1 MQGMG
6 KLIMITRETIDRLNI
21 HAEALG
27 ATLTAYRETIEDII
41 DIKVV
46 EDSLP
51 DRWFAENIKSRGG
64 LWTALTRKAFLFAES
79 RAENIEVEKK
89 DGKEEEYSRKRILMA
104 IATTLFNFSNALVA
118 ARKEL
123 EQEEE
128 GEEE

>member
-1 MQGMG
+1 MG
-6 KLIMITRETIDRLNI
+6 QSELIDRLNI

>member
-1 MQGMG
+1 MT
-6 KLIMITRETIDRLNI
+6 TRETIDRLNI

-27 ATLTAYRETIEDII
+27 AALTSYRETFKNIIEIE
-41 DIKVV
+41 VV

-51 DRWFAENIKSRGG
+51 DRWFAENIKSRGA
-64 LWTALTRKAFLFAES
+64 LWTMLTRKAFIAAEF
-79 RAENIEVEKK
+79 RAEDIEVEKK
-89 DGKEEEYSRKRILMA
+89 DGKEEECSKKRILMA
-104 IATTLFNFSNALVA
+104 IATLLHDFANTLVT

>member
-104 IATTLFNFSNALVA
+104 IATTLLNFSNALVA

>member
-1 MQGMG
+1 MT
-6 KLIMITRETIDRLNI
+6 TRETIDRLNI

-27 ATLTAYRETIEDII
+27 ATLISYRETFKDII
-41 DIKVV
+41 EIEVV

-64 LWTALTRKAFLFAES
+64 LWTVLARKAFIAAEF
-79 RAENIEVEKK
+79 RAEDIEAEKK
-89 DGKEEEYSRKRILMA
+89 DGKEEEYSKKRILMA
-104 IATTLFNFSNALVA
+104 IATLLHDFANMLVT

-123 EQEEE
+123 EPGE